1 MHRPTLSRALPALVL
16 PAALA
21 ACAHPPVAAPKQ
33 AATSQY
39 QRGPAVLDAQAPP
52 FADGGWAPFTRDAVV
67 AIALR
72 EWRMFGQPVDDDPPG
87 TRAELPAE
95 DKPERQQGLWQRVG
109 EYWWIGQDPG
119 TPEASYTGKH
129 DGAGNIFPAPRD
141 TYYAWSAAFI
151 SYVMRI
157 AGAGPRFPYA
167 ISHTIYINAAA
178 SHATRGL
185 TAYPP
190 DKYAPMMGDLICV
203 GRGRSAAL
211 HFADLPTDYSFPSHC
226 DIVVGVK
233 PGMLTVIGGNVDDA
247 VTEKHVPVTA
257 AGMLAGPDGV
267 AVDTRYPWFVVLKV
281 NYDDTAP
288 VPVAQIGQ
296 ESASF

>member
-1 MHRPTLSRALPALVL
+1 MTTLPRFPLALVV
-16 PAALA
+16 PAVLA
-21 ACAHPPVAAPKQ
+21 ACAHPQAAAPKQ
-33 AATSQY
+33 PATGQY
-39 QRGPAVLDAQAPP
+39 QRGSNVLDAQAPP

-129 DGAGNIFPAPRD
+129 DGAGNIFQATRD

-178 SHATRGL
+178 AHETRGL
-185 TAYPP
+185 TAYAP
-190 DKYAPMMGDLICV
+190 DAYAPMVGDLICV
-203 GRGRSAAL
+203 GRGRSASL
-211 HFADLPTDYSFPSHC
+211 RFADLPTAYSFPSHC
-226 DIVVGVK
+226 DIVVNVK

-247 VTEKHVPVTA
+247 VTEKHVPVTP

-281 NYDDTAP
+281 NYDDSAP
-288 VPVAQIGQ
+288 VPEARVQQREG
-296 ESASF
+296 SASF